1 MIIGAKLCLG
11 VSGDITG
18 VWAGGAASGSAGPGP
33 ANTPVTP
40 VWTGN
45 MAQAGTAKSLTTK
58 HIGSVG
64 DDSRDVGVVL

>member
-1 MIIGAKLCLG
+1 MIIGAKLCLSG
-11 VSGDITG
+11 SGDITG

-45 MAQAGTAKSLTTK
+45 TAPANLWDDTAQR
-58 HIGSVG
+58 V
-64 DDSRDVGVVL
+64 DSRDVGVVL

>member
-1 MIIGAKLCLG
+1 MITGAKLCLS

-18 VWAGGAASGSAGPGP
+18 VRAGGAASGSAGPGP

-45 MAQAGTAKSLTTK
+45 AARA
-58 HIGSVG
+58 
-64 DDSRDVGVVL
+64 

>member
-1 MIIGAKLCLG
+1 MIIGAKLCLN

-45 MAQAGTAKSLTTK
+45 TAQAGTAKRL
-58 HIGSVG
+58 G
-64 DDSRDVGVVL
+64 R